1 MVTTLGID
9 KWMSVNFTHC
19 LGLVKVKM
27 VSIVAALIT
36 ASRVLFEGGG
46 GHLSLWTLSVPIGTL
61 EVLI

>member
-46 GHLSLWTLSVPIGTL
+46 GICPSGLFLSLL
-61 EVLI
+61 EHWKF